1 MQRIITF
8 LLICTMAFA
17 TVDTFAQQSSC
28 CSATGTF
35 ANFSK
40 DIAFVNKHDEP
51 VPFTFLSQ
59 KGNMQ
64 SFQCQDSTTASVY
77 VVQAT
82 EPSNKYVLVFHEWW
96 GLNDYIRQT
105 ADQLYT
111 DLNSKVHVI
120 ALDLY
125 DGKVATTRDSAQKY
139 MQTLSQ
145 DRAFMIIRSL
155 TEKFGDDVEI
165 ATIGWCMGGGYSLQ
179 ASLLVQERAAACV
192 IYYGFPETDKE
203 RLQTLEAD
211 VLMIWPNQ
219 DKWINAE
226 VVQQFR
232 DTMDGLNKKLRI
244 EEYNADHAFANP
256 SNPKHNPEMAADA
269 YAKSLAFLKEGLDVD

>member
-1 MQRIITF
+1 MQK
-8 LLICTMAFA
+8 LLSAIFILFTIS
-17 TVDTFAQQSSC
+17 TQAQNTSC

-35 ANFSK
+35 TEFSK

-51 VPFTFLSQ
+51 VPFTYVAQ
-59 KGNMQ
+59 KGKMET
-64 SFQCQDSTTASVY
+64 FMCQDSTMANAY
-77 VVQAT
+77 VMQAA
-82 EPSNKYVLVFHEWW
+82 EPSNKYLLVFHEWW

-105 ADQLYT
+105 AEQLYT
-111 DLNSKVHVI
+111 DLGGKVHVI
-120 ALDLY
+120 AVDLY
-125 DGKVATTRDSAQKY
+125 DGRVAVKKDSAQKY
-139 MQTLSQ
+139 LQSLTQ
-145 DRAFMIIRSL
+145 ERASMIVRSL
-155 TEKFGDDVEI
+155 ANKFGDDVRI

-179 ASLLVQERAAACV
+179 ASLLVQERAAGCV

-226 VVQQFR
+226 VVEQFR
-232 DTMDGLNKKLRI
+232 TTMDGLNKKLRI

-269 YAKSLAFLKEGLDVD
+269 YAKSLAFLKEKLGVK